1 MVLTSDAKMKIK
13 RIDSDSS
20 GVKLDPKELDDFLHI
35 MRRKFRDKINREGD
49 ILHDLLAY
57 LVRST
62 IYLTFFH

>member
-62 IYLTFFH
+62 FYHTFFH